1 MRCRGFLIMFN
12 PLHNFNYL
20 IFSPPQSPACMEA
33 FWEHAS
39 SGQSNLYRKY
49 HFCFR
54 AACFKKNPITGWQR
68 TCSCLIPLLN
78 TGCINFFLLLTVKT
92 AQSLLRFSGI
102 ISRSLI
108 KIYLELHKVNI
119 HRLFMLTQITPLL
132 FLHHRFNQRHRKQPV
147 HLPRGVINP
156 VRQKL
161 RNIHAVSI

>member
-54 AACFKKNPITGWQR
+54 AACFKKNPITSWQR
-68 TCSCLIPLLN
+68 TFSCLIPLLN
-78 TGCINFFLLLTVKT
+78 TGCISFFLLLTVKT
-92 AQSLLRFSGI
+92 AQSLLSFSGI
-102 ISRSLI
+102 ISRNLI
-108 KIYLELHKVNI
+108 KIYIKLHKVI
-119 HRLFMLTQITPLL
+119 IYTVSYAGTYYVLPIPSPSFQPATP
-132 FLHHRFNQRHRKQPV
+132 QT
-147 HLPRGVINP
+147 
-156 VRQKL
+156 
-161 RNIHAVSI
+161 VSSSPAWGD